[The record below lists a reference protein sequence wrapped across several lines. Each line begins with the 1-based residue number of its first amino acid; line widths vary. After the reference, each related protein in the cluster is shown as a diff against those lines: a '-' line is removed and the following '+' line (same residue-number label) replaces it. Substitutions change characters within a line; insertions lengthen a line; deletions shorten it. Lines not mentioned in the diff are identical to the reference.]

1 MERMKLLGEH
11 GWGSVLVESQLV
23 LYGLEHDYERVGDL
37 FESEKAR
44 RRVADFNP
52 LSQVPTLVLP
62 DGSVMSE
69 SAAITLYLADL
80 TGSDR
85 LVPPPGDP
93 SRAKFLRWLIFLV
106 TNVYP
111 TVKHEAARQGFR
123 DEVGAYAK
131 RLYSIVDAAAGSPWF
146 LGERFS
152 AIDIY
157 ICAMT
162 RWRPGRAW
170 FAENAIARA
179 ADDLPELAAV
189 WQRNFGDAGAAPS

>member
-1 MERMKLLGEH
+1 
-11 GWGSVLVESQLV
+11 GSVLVESQLV